1 MKTFK
6 TLLAVAL
13 AITILISQVGAV
25 FAATA
30 KNGSISGIVT
40 SLTCETDA
48 VTAVKTF
55 LVTVQGMDGS
65 PQTFQ
70 IDQSTADSLGLI
82 ELTADG
88 TPDCRQELLDAA
100 IGMVVTIDRADILS
114 DEAEKQH
121 PVGAAL
127 ASFFSEITDYDAIM
141 TAHEN
146 GTGFGVIAQVLW
158 LTRKLQGDTEIFL
171 DILLAR
177 ETGNYTA
184 FTYEEGVSIPQ
195 NWGQFRKLILD
206 GEKNNSLGIVMSDR
220 EEGNGNNSVGTGNGQ
235 RNGNGQGN
243 GGGQDNGNNNHG
255 NNHNDENDHNRQNED
270 QDRGRNN

>member
-1 MKTFK
+1 
-6 TLLAVAL
+6 
-13 AITILISQVGAV
+13 
-25 FAATA
+25 
-30 KNGSISGIVT
+30 
-40 SLTCETDA
+40 
-48 VTAVKTF
+48 
-55 LVTVQGMDGS
+55 
-65 PQTFQ
+65 
-70 IDQSTADSLGLI
+70 
-82 ELTADG
+82 
-88 TPDCRQELLDAA
+88 
-100 IGMVVTIDRADILS
+100 
-114 DEAEKQH
+114 
-121 PVGAAL
+121 
-127 ASFFSEITDYDAIM
+127 M
-141 TAHEN
+141 TAHEK